1 MHCATKS
8 YIKQVLLWLLWTL
21 VLFAVL
27 TWLHGQPSTPATN
40 FPQLLGAVQRE
51 HAGGWRQR
59 GRYRLQMWLGR
70 GLQLWWRAVGATRL
84 ARLAVQG
91 ALTLAQVVDW
101 LTRAQLRRYLGALPV
116 LYALLER
123 LRVREI
129 INHHCPTRAQVD
141 HGTVALVLLLNRLT
155 APQPLYQVADW
166 LARTVL
172 VQTLALPAAK
182 FNDDRLART
191 LEELRQHQAAIWRD
205 ILKQARRHLD
215 LELRVLFYDLTAFV
229 LHGEYV
235 DSELADFGFAH
246 NTPLNKRKFK
256 AGLTA
261 SADGRIPVWYQ
272 LWVGRTAD
280 KATVTQN
287 LAQLRQVLDVCGVDP
302 AEVLL
307 VGDRANL
314 NAALAFAYR
323 DAGLRYLA
331 GLQVQTKA
339 EQAVLAAPT
348 EAQLR
353 ARPLNDQRGQ
363 QGYWGYLC
371 QVPFEHAGQHMKQRG
386 LVVLSGP
393 MRSALRKTRAAQ
405 LRALQDELRAVQAKI
420 GQPHYRSI
428 ASIQQRAATRCKNSP
443 VGDLLHTEAYTD
455 DQGQV
460 ALRWEI
466 DRAALAEAMAHDGR
480 YLLVTNDWTLSARD
494 ILDLYRQ
501 KDDVEKCFALAKG
514 VLQVVPVRL
523 HQDTRIEGM
532 MLIHMLALLV
542 YRVLEREARQHGLP
556 LTTQRIIARLQSL
569 DVIVTEC
576 WDGSCLYRLTALDA
590 EQQLLMTVLAQVIAD
605 LLLPR
610 GLPLP
615 LSVGLTHPLTV
626 DTLPPSSLPPPQP
639 PAG

>member
-21 VLFAVL
+21 VLFVGL
-27 TWLHGQPSTPATN
+27 TWLQGLPFPPATN
-40 FPQLLGAVQRE
+40 LPLLLDVVGRE
-51 HAGGWRQR
+51 HAGGWWLR
-59 GRYRLQMWLGR
+59 GRYRLQVWWWR
-70 GLQLWWRAVGATRL
+70 GLRLWWRAVCAARL
-84 ARLAVQG
+84 ARLALQG

-129 INHHCPTRAQVD
+129 INRHCPTRAQVD
-141 HGTVALVLLLNRLT
+141 HGTVAVVLLLNRLT

-172 VQTLALPAAK
+172 VQTLGVPAAK

-191 LEELRQHQAAIWRD
+191 LEELAQHQTAIWHD
-205 ILKQARRHLD
+205 VLKQARQQLN

-246 NTPLNKRKFK
+246 NTPLNKRKMK

-287 LAQLRQVLDVCGVDP
+287 LAQLRQVLDLCGVDP

-339 EQAVLAAPT
+339 EQAVVVAPT
-348 EAQLR
+348 ETQLR
-353 ARPLNDQRGQ
+353 VRPLNDQRGQ

-371 QVPFEHAGQHMKQRG
+371 QVPFVHAGRHMQQRG

-393 MRSALRKTRAAQ
+393 LRSALRKTRAAQ
-405 LRALQDELRAVQAKI
+405 LRALQEELRTLQAKI
-420 GQPHYRSI
+420 GQPHYRSV
-428 ASIQQRAATRCKNSP
+428 ASLQQRAATRCKNSP
-443 VGDLLHTEAYTD
+443 VGHLLHTAASLD

-466 DRAALAEAMAHDGR
+466 DRAALAAVMAHDGR

-494 ILDLYRQ
+494 MLDLYRQ

-514 VLQVVPVRL
+514 VLHVVPVRL
-523 HQDTRIEGM
+523 HRDTRIAGM
-532 MLIHMLALLV
+532 MLIHMLALLT

-556 LTTQRIIARLQSL
+556 WTTQRLIARLQSL
-569 DVIVTEC
+569 DLIVTEC

-590 EQQLLMTVLAQVIAD
+590 EQQMLMTVLAQVIAD
-605 LLLPR
+605 LRLPR
-610 GLPLP
+610 SLPLP
-615 LSVGLTHPLTV
+615 LSVGLTPRLPVDMPPPL
-626 DTLPPSSLPPPQP
+626 SLPPPQP
-639 PAG
+639 PTA

>member
-21 VLFAVL
+21 VLFAAL
-27 TWLHGQPSTPATN
+27 TWLPGLSSTPATN
-40 FPQLLGAVQRE
+40 LPLLLDAVYHEQ
-51 HAGGWRQR
+51 AGGWRLR
-59 GRYRLQMWLGR
+59 GRYRLQVWLGR
-70 GLQLWWRAVGATRL
+70 GLRLWWRAVWAARL
-84 ARLAVQG
+84 AWLAVQG

-123 LRVREI
+123 LHVREI

-141 HGTVALVLLLNRLT
+141 HGTVVLVLLLNRLT
-155 APQPLYQVADW
+155 TPQPLYQVADW

-172 VQTLALPAAK
+172 VQTLGVPAAK
-182 FNDDRLART
+182 FNDDRLVRT
-191 LEELRQHQAAIWRD
+191 LEELQPHQAAIWLD
-205 ILKQARRHLD
+205 VLKQARRHLD

-261 SADGRIPVWYQ
+261 SADGRTPVWYH

-280 KATVTQN
+280 QATVQQN
-287 LAQLRQVLDVCGVDP
+287 LAHLRQVLDACGVDP

-314 NAALAFAYR
+314 NEALAFAYR

-331 GLQVQTKA
+331 GLQVRTKA
-339 EQAVLAAPT
+339 HQAVLAAPT
-348 EAQLR
+348 AAQLR
-353 ARPLNDQRGQ
+353 AQPLNEKRGQ

-371 QVPFEHAGQHMKQRG
+371 QVPFAHEGRHMMQRG

-393 MRSALRKTRAAQ
+393 MRSALRKSRATQ

-420 GQPHYRSI
+420 GQPHYRSV
-428 ASIQQRAATRCKNSP
+428 ASVQQRAATRCKNSP
-443 VGDLLHTEAYTD
+443 VGALLHTEAYLD
-455 DQGQV
+455 DQGHV

-466 DRAALAEAMAHDGR
+466 DRAALADTMAQDGR

-523 HQDTRIEGM
+523 HSDTRIEGM

-556 LTTQRIIARLQSL
+556 WTTQRIIARLQSL

-576 WDGSCLYRLTALDA
+576 WDGSCLYRLTALDT
-590 EQQLLMTVLAQVIAD
+590 EQQMLMTVLAQVIAD

-610 GLPLP
+610 GLPR
-615 LSVGLTHPLTV
+615 PLTV
-626 DTLPPSSLPPPQP
+626 GIAHPRAVDTQLPLSLPPPQP
-639 PAG
+639 PEG

>member
-1 MHCATKS
+1 MNCATKS

-21 VLFAVL
+21 VLFAGL
-27 TWLHGQPSTPATN
+27 TWLQGLPSHSGADLP
-40 FPQLLGAVQRE
+40 LLLDAVSRE
-51 HAGGWRQR
+51 QAGGWRLG
-59 GRYRLQMWLGR
+59 GRYRLHVWLWR
-70 GLQLWWRAVGATRL
+70 GVRLWWRAVWAARL

-101 LTRAQLRRYLGALPV
+101 LTHAQLRRYLGALPV

-141 HGTVALVLLLNRLT
+141 HGTVAVVLLLNRLS

-172 VQTLALPAAK
+172 VQTLGVPAAK

-191 LEELRQHQAAIWRD
+191 LEVLQQHQTAIWLD
-205 ILKQARRHLD
+205 VLKQARRHLD

-256 AGLTA
+256 EGLMA
-261 SADGRIPVWYQ
+261 SADGRIPVWYD

-280 KATVTQN
+280 KATVLQN
-287 LAQLRQVLDVCGVDP
+287 LAHLRQVLDACGVDP

-314 NAALAFAYR
+314 NDALAFAYR

-331 GLQVQTKA
+331 GLQVQT
-339 EQAVLAAPT
+339 QAQQAILAAST
-348 EAQLR
+348 AAALR
-353 ARPLNDQRGQ
+353 AQPLNEKRGR
-363 QGYWGYLC
+363 QGYWGRLC
-371 QVPFEHAGQHMKQRG
+371 QVPFEHADQHMTQRG

-393 MRSALRKTRAAQ
+393 MRSALRKSRATQ
-405 LRALQDELRAVQAKI
+405 LRALQDELRQVQAKI
-420 GQPHYRSI
+420 GQPHYRSV
-428 ASIQQRAATRCKNSP
+428 ASVQHRAATRCKNSP
-443 VGDLLHTEAYTD
+443 VGHLLRVEASCD
-455 DQGQV
+455 EQGHV
-460 ALRWEI
+460 ALRWAI
-466 DRAALAEAMAHDGR
+466 DRAALTEAMTHDGR
-480 YLLVTNDWTLSARD
+480 YLLVTNDWTLSARE

-523 HQDTRIEGM
+523 HSDTRIEGM

-556 LTTQRIIARLQSL
+556 WTTQRIIARLQSL
-569 DVIVTEC
+569 EVIVTEC

-590 EQQLLMTVLAQVIAD
+590 EQQMLMTRLGQVIAD

-615 LSVGLTHPLTV
+615 LTVGLAHPPTV
-626 DTLPPSSLPPPQP
+626 DTQRPLSLPPPRP

>member
-1 MHCATKS
+1 MNCATKS

-21 VLFAVL
+21 VLFAGL
-27 TWLHGQPSTPATN
+27 TWLQGLPSTPPPN
-40 FPQLLGAVQRE
+40 QPLLLAAVYHEQ
-51 HAGGWRQR
+51 AGGGRLR
-59 GRYRLQMWLGR
+59 GRYRLQLWLWR
-70 GLQLWWRAVGATRL
+70 GLRLWWRAVWA
-84 ARLAVQG
+84 ARQAWLVVQG

-116 LYALLER
+116 LYALLEQ
-123 LRVREI
+123 LHVRAI

-172 VQTLALPAAK
+172 VQTLAVPAEK
-182 FNDDRLART
+182 FNDDRLGRT
-191 LEELRQHQAAIWRD
+191 LDSLRQHQTAIWLD
-205 ILKQARRHLD
+205 VLKQVQRHLD

-235 DSELADFGFAH
+235 DSELASFGFAH

-261 SADGRIPVWYQ
+261 SADGRIPLWYQ

-280 KATVTQN
+280 KATVLQN
-287 LAQLRQVLDVCGVDP
+287 LEHLRQVLEVWGVDP

-331 GLQVQTKA
+331 GLQVQTKE

-348 EAQLR
+348 AAQLR
-353 ARPLNDQRGQ
+353 AQPLNDKRGQ

-371 QVPFEHAGQHMKQRG
+371 QVPFAHAGRYMTQRG

-393 MRSALRKTRAAQ
+393 MRSALRKSRAAQ

-420 GQPHYRSI
+420 GQPHYRSVK
-428 ASIQQRAATRCKNSP
+428 SVQQRAATRCKNSP
-443 VGDLLHTEAYTD
+443 VGHLLHPQAYLD

-466 DRAALAEAMAHDGR
+466 DRAALAAALAQDGR

-523 HQDTRIEGM
+523 HSDTRIEGM

-576 WDGSCLYRLTALDA
+576 WDGSRLYRLTALDA
-590 EQQLLMTVLAQVIAD
+590 EQQMLMTVLAQVIAD

-615 LSVGLTHPLTV
+615 LTVGLARPLVV
-626 DTLPPSSLPPPQP
+626 DTPPPLSLPPPRP
-639 PAG
+639 PEG